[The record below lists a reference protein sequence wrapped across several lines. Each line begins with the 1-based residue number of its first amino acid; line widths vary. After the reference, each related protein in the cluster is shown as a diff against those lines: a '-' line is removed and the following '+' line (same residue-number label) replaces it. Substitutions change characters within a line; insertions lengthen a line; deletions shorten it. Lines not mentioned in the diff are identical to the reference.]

1 MIKRILSLLIM
12 TIMFSYPLCA
22 IAAQNI
28 PNTSIQTK
36 NLEDI
41 KIKKERYRYKT
52 VLKYYTPYEAT
63 ITNNNKTP
71 ILLNSDSDVEFIL
84 TDGTTIK
91 SQSRREI
98 YKRTRKR
105 DMGRYYSFALPG
117 ALIGAG
123 ITGITF
129 FILAPV
135 GAVVSVAMY
144 EPTNKAVRANVDIS
158 QELYN
163 TADLPIRFE
172 PSKTYPVRFYLPKKA
187 EVKAV
192 KINNLTLNNKKD
204 YELIIPISKTVG
216 GEL

>member
-1 MIKRILSLLIM
+1 
-12 TIMFSYPLCA
+12 MFSYPLCA
-22 IAAQNI
+22 VAAQNI
-28 PNTSIQTK
+28 PNVNVQTK

-52 VLKYYTPYEAT
+52 VLKYYIPYEAT

-71 ILLNSDSDVEFIL
+71 ILLNTDSDVEFIL

-98 YKRTRKR
+98 YTRTRKR

-117 ALIGAG
+117 ALIAGG

-135 GAVVSVAMY
+135 GAVIAVAMY

-172 PSKTYPVRFYLPKKA
+172 PQKSYPVRFYLPKKA
-187 EVKAV
+187 DVNAV
-192 KINNLTLNNKKD
+192 KINNLTINNKKG